1 MKRFV
6 FTCSVLLFIG
16 ISLHAQSVVGK
27 WKTIDDETNQPK
39 SIVEIFERDGKIFG
53 RVESLFREPNE
64 EQDPYCDVC
73 KGDKKDQRI
82 ITMEIV
88 EDMVI
93 DGDEYS
99 GGTITDPKTGKVYDC
114 KLWLEGE
121 DVLKVRGYL
130 YFLFR
135 TQTWYRSN

>member
-1 MKRFV
+1 MKQIFV
-6 FTCSVLLFIG
+6 FTVFLFAT
-16 ISLHAQSVVGK
+16 SYMLNSQSVIGK
-27 WKTIDDETNQPK
+27 WKTIDDETDKPK
-39 SIVEIFERDGKIFG
+39 SIVEIFERDGKVYG
-53 RVESLFREPNE
+53 RIESLFREPSE
-64 EQDPYCDVC
+64 VQDPYCDVC

-88 EDMVI
+88 EEMVQ

-135 TQTWYRSN
+135 TQTWYRES

>member
-1 MKRFV
+1 MLYRLVTF
-6 FTCSVLLFIG
+6 FLVLFLCAVNIE
-16 ISLHAQSVVGK
+16 AQSVIGK
-27 WKTIDDETNQPK
+27 WKTIDDETDKPK
-39 SIVEIFERDGKIFG
+39 SIVEIFERDGKVYG
-53 RVESLFREPNE
+53 RIESLFREPSE

-73 KGDKKDQRI
+73 KGDKKDQRV

-88 EDMVI
+88 EDMTQ

-135 TQTWYRSN
+135 TQTWYRE